1 MLPALR
7 KGGSMRDMESSDQDA
22 PSDRSSVK
30 PFGLSILDEA
40 VPVSSVAMRLVSVG
54 IEALWKRMVAIRP
67 QADSRPLLL
76 SYDVHPAQEGPVLIE
91 VNTNAGGVLTAIEA
105 ARLGNDC
112 CADLQ
117 QSLLEARLLALFQRD
132 LLGPDPERTGI
143 VAIVDDQLESQ
154 ALLAEMQALAEL
166 IRPHAKD
173 VRVVDAADLAF
184 RDGRLR
190 HSDDA
195 IDRVYWRST
204 DFLLAEPTHSGV
216 RRAVEEGTTVLA
228 PSPEAYEAI
237 ADKRRFVEWSAQP
250 ELSRDE
256 GTGLSFRI
264 AETLRMSD
272 RAVGDWYAD
281 RRNWVFKPVSGYAS
295 RGVYVGKSVSRRKLE
310 ELPAAD
316 YLAQRYAPHPVI
328 DRNGREWKYDVRF
341 FADRGQVIVAAA
353 RVFHGQV
360 VGLRDPGS
368 GFAPIR
374 VGDACCLL
382 GALASA
388 KYGAGEKRT

>member
-1 MLPALR
+1 
-7 KGGSMRDMESSDQDA
+7 MRDMEPTNQDA
-22 PSDRSSVK
+22 LVDRRSVK

-54 IEALWKRMVAIRP
+54 IEALWKRILTTHP

-76 SYDVHPAQEGPVLIE
+76 SYDVHPSPEGPVLIE
-91 VNTNAGGVLTAIEA
+91 INTNAGGVLTAIEA

-117 QSLLEARLLALFQRD
+117 QSLLEARLLALFQHD
-132 LLGPDPERTGI
+132 LLGVDPERTGI

-173 VRVVDAADLAF
+173 VRVVDAATLAF

-190 HSDDA
+190 HNDDA

-204 DFLLAEPTHSGV
+204 DFLLVEPAHAGV

-237 ADKRRFVEWSAQP
+237 ADKRRFVEWSVQP

-256 GTGLSFRI
+256 GAGLSFRI
-264 AETLRMSD
+264 AETLRMRD

-281 RRNWVFKPVSGYAS
+281 RRDWVFKPASGYAS
-295 RGVYVGKSVSRRKLE
+295 RGVYVGKSVSRRKLD

-328 DRNGREWKYDVRF
+328 DREGREWKYDVRF
-341 FADRGQVIVAAA
+341 FADRGQVIGAAA

-360 VGLRDPGS
+360 VGLREPGS
-368 GFAPIR
+368 GFAQIR

-388 KYGAGEKRT
+388 RYGAGEKRT